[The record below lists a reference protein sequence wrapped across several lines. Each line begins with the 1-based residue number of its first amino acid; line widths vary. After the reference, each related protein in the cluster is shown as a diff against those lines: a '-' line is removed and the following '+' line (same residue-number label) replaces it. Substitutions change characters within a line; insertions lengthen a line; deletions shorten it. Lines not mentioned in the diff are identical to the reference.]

1 MQQID
6 PTIKVGERVYNAADW
21 VRRDEIFV
29 GDRKIGIIKL
39 TSRDRKGRTISL
51 VTNRARTGRAI
62 AWCVEESNIL
72 PA

>member
-1 MQQID
+1 MQQVD
-6 PTIKVGERVYNAADW
+6 PTIKVGARVYNAADW

-29 GDRKIGIIKL
+29 GGRKIGIIKL

-51 VTNRARTGRAI
+51 VTNRTRTGRAI

-72 PA
+72 LA